1 MMSGCKGRSG
11 GFLGSGLWS
20 EVEVSGERNGSERAK
35 VASVA
40 EEEAPREPFAPG
52 VTRAWLLG
60 ALFVLSYALGTPGYD
75 VPALPFVCLAPF
87 LALTAEAPSVR
98 RAARRGW
105 VAGTAASLPLYYWIA
120 HTVAV
125 KGKQGWPLGVLGAFL
140 VSAYIGAYFSV
151 AGATARRLQGRYGGR
166 GLWAFPVAWVGL
178 ELARSYLFS
187 GFPWMLLGYT
197 LAGSP
202 LLRQAADLAGVSGL
216 SFLLALSGAS
226 LYLSSSAVARRAW
239 GRGLLLAIPAVAAA
253 TGLCA
258 YGAFS
263 PAAREPSPPAGP
275 PLAVGIAQGGIDQSE
290 KWDPANQV
298 KTLDVYEELTTRAR
312 ESGAR
317 VVVWPETA
325 APFFYGWDPG
335 LTRRLDGIGAR
346 AGGPL
351 LFGAPWYDPEAG
363 GKVYNSVF
371 HMDDRGVV
379 RGRYD
384 KRHLV
389 PFGEY
394 VPLRRILFFMKKM
407 TFGENDFSAGTGP
420 VLFDVAGTRMAASV
434 CYEAIFPP
442 VIRDGVA
449 AGAGILVNVT
459 NDAWFGDT
467 VAPHQHLAMARLRC
481 VEFRRPMVRAAN
493 SGISAVIDSRGEV
506 VASLGLFRR
515 GIVTAEVRPG
525 SGRTPYEKSGEIFGI
540 SCSIIAALTLVF
552 PLRGPHGIRMA
563 GRKDRGA

>member
-1 MMSGCKGRSG
+1 LKRT
-11 GFLGSGLWS
+11 L
-20 EVEVSGERNGSERAK
+20 
-35 VASVA
+35 
-40 EEEAPREPFAPG
+40 
-52 VTRAWLLG
+52 LLG

-87 LALTAEAPSVR
+87 LALAVESPSAR
-98 RAARRGW
+98 SAAWRGW
-105 VAGTAASLPLYYWIA
+105 IAGTAGSLPLYYWIA

-125 KGKQGWPLGVLGAFL
+125 TGKQGWPLGALAVFL

-151 AGATARRLQGRYGGR
+151 AAAAARRLQGRYGGN
-166 GLWAFPVAWVGL
+166 GLWAFPLVWVGL
-178 ELARSYLFS
+178 ELVRSYLFS
-187 GFPWMLLGYT
+187 GFPWMLLGYG
-197 LAGSP
+197 LAGSA
-202 LLRQAADLAGVSGL
+202 LLRQAADLAGVLGL
-216 SFLLALSGAS
+216 SFLLALSGVS
-226 LYLSSSAVARRAW
+226 VCLSSSAAARRAW
-239 GRGLLLAIPAVAAA
+239 GRGLLFAIPAVAAVA
-253 TGLCA
+253 FLWA
-258 YGAFS
+258 YGAAS
-263 PAAREPSPPAGP
+263 HAARGPGHTAEP
-275 PLAVGIAQGGIDQSE
+275 PLVVGIAQGGIDQAV
-290 KWDPANQV
+290 KWDPGNQG
-298 KTLDVYEELTTRAR
+298 KTLDVYEELTHRAR
-312 ESGAR
+312 DAGAR

-346 AGGPL
+346 AGVPL
-351 LFGAPWYDPEAG
+351 LFGAPWYDPAAG

-371 HMDDRGVV
+371 HMDARGVV

-394 VPLRRILFFMKKM
+394 VPLRRILFFVKKL
-407 TFGENDFSAGTGP
+407 TVGENDFSAGAGP
-420 VLFDVAGTRMAASV
+420 VIFEIAGTRVAASV

-442 VIRDGVA
+442 VLRDGVA
-449 AGAGILVNVT
+449 AGAGVLVNVT

-515 GIVTAEVRPG
+515 GIVTAVVRPG
-525 SGRTPYEKSGEIFGI
+525 SGSTPCEKSGEMFGI

-552 PLRGPHGIRMA
+552 PLRGTHGIRMA